1 MSTKMLLS
9 DRVIMTINPNSSD
22 VVTRAIDD
30 AVEPLRIVGGPSIK
44 VVGLPTGP
52 KGIATQQ
59 DSDSVI
65 IPLTKLVKHETA
77 DAFVIACFSDPGLH
91 SVREAAGGRPVMGI
105 AEWGLLKALTR
116 GERFGIIALSESS
129 VKRQQRM
136 VRMMGI
142 ESRYAGSQPIGATAA
157 ESASENIRERMIIAG
172 RELVSHMRADVV
184 ILGCAGMSSHQQAI
198 EDAIGCPVI
207 EPSQQAVAAAIGA
220 LALS

>member
-1 MSTKMLLS
+1 
-9 DRVIMTINPNSSD
+9 
-22 VVTRAIDD
+22 
-30 AVEPLRIVGGPSIK
+30 
-44 VVGLPTGP
+44 
-52 KGIATQQ
+52 
-59 DSDSVI
+59 
-65 IPLTKLVKHETA
+65 
-77 DAFVIACFSDPGLH
+77 
-91 SVREAAGGRPVMGI
+91 MGI

-116 GERFGIIALSESS
+116 GERFGIIALSGSS